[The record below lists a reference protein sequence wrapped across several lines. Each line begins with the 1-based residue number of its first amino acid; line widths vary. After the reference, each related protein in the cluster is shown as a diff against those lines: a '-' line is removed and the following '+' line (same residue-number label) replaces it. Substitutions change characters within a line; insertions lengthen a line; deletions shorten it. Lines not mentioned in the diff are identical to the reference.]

1 MNTITKQGFEIMD
14 EAEAMVLGGW
24 VGEGLTKLT
33 LSFQKLRNEAAPE
46 DWAAFA
52 EREFLAHSFVNLVHQ
67 DPFTKHSFDKP
78 RNYAGD
84 ADLIDFMYG
93 IRQPDAETSEL
104 GRKIF
109 DWAMQQSTVQSVR
122 ARREIIAST
131 IDDLAE
137 HSSDLRIL
145 SIACGHLREA
155 ITSQG
160 VQNKCVSEFFAL
172 DQDAL
177 SLEVVGRELSAF
189 NVKPIHAP
197 IKCLFK
203 RNAEFQNLD
212 FVYAAGLYDY
222 LPQKV
227 AVSLTCKMFGMLKS
241 GGRLLVANFAP
252 PLRDMAYS
260 ETFMQWKL
268 IYRNEAEVLDF
279 ASGIPPEAISNQHLF
294 WDAPKNVIYLE
305 IVKK

>member
-1 MNTITKQGFEIMD
+1 MNTITKRGFAIMD
-14 EAEAMVLGGW
+14 EAEAMLLGGQ
-24 VGEGLTKLT
+24 VDEGMTKLT
-33 LSFQKLRNEAAPE
+33 LRFQTLQNEAAPE
-46 DWAAFA
+46 DWAMFA
-52 EREFLAHSFVNLVHQ
+52 KRDFLPHPIVNLVHQ
-67 DPFTKHSFDKP
+67 DPFTKHSFVKP
-78 RNYAGD
+78 RRYAGD

-93 IRQPDAETSEL
+93 IRQPDANTSEL

-109 DWAMQQSTVQSVR
+109 DWAMRQSTVRSVR

-131 IDDLAE
+131 IDELAE
-137 HSSDLRIL
+137 KSSDLRIL
-145 SIACGHLREA
+145 SIACGHLREG

-177 SLEVVGRELSAF
+177 SLEVVSRELSAF
-189 NVKPIHAP
+189 NVRTIHAP
-197 IKCLFK
+197 IKRLFK
-203 RNAEFQNLD
+203 KNTEFQNLD

-227 AVSLTCKMFGMLKS
+227 AVSLTSKVFGMLKS

-268 IYRNEAEVLDF
+268 IYRNEAEVSDF
-279 ASGIPPEAISNQHLF
+279 ASDIAPEAISNRRLF

-305 IVKK
+305 IIKR